1 MTHGRTASAPRS
13 RSTLSSPGLGS
24 SGLSSFL
31 CSALVLLASAWLAG
45 PEAAVAQEA
54 AAGGSAGADGPV
66 AIVIHG
72 GAGTLTPENT
82 SDERE
87 EIYRTELERALRAGH
102 GVLAD
107 GGAALDA
114 VVAAIQVMERS
125 PHFNAGIGAVFTSE
139 GTVEHD
145 ASIMDG
151 RTRNSG
157 ASTGTKQVFSP
168 IALARLVMD
177 SSRHVMFAQEGAET
191 FARGQGME
199 MVPNDTFYTERRR
212 EAWRR
217 AREGASGGDG
227 LPTGTVGAV
236 ALDADG
242 NIAAGTSTGGMTNKR
257 FGRIGDSPII
267 GAGTYA
273 DNGTAGVSATGHGE
287 YFIRGVVAHDVAAM
301 MRYAGLELEA
311 AASAVIHGRLAKL
324 GGTGGIIA
332 LDGDGDVATPFNT
345 PGMLRGWIGTDGE
358 LTVKLFRE

>member
-1 MTHGRTASAPRS
+1 MRKPLRRAFALLIVLPVATA
-13 RSTLSSPGLGS
+13 
-24 SGLSSFL
+24 
-31 CSALVLLASAWLAG
+31 LLAA
-45 PEAAVAQEA
+45 PAAPARAQQA
-54 AAGGSAGADGPV
+54 AAGADGAHDPPV

-72 GAGTLTPENT
+72 GAGTLTPANT

-87 EIYRTELERALRAGH
+87 RRYRAELEEALRAGH
-102 GVLAD
+102 DELTD
-107 GGAALDA
+107 GGSALDA
-114 VVAAIQVMERS
+114 VIAAIQVMERS
-125 PHFNAGIGAVFTSE
+125 PLFNAGVGAVFTSE

-157 ASTGTKQVFSP
+157 AVTGTKRVFSP

-191 FARGQGME
+191 FARQHGIE

-212 EAWRR
+212 EAWER
-217 AREGASGGDG
+217 ARERSGGDG
-227 LPTGTVGAV
+227 LPGAAGSEGSHDPTGTVGAV

-257 FGRIGDSPII
+257 FGRIGDSPVI

-273 DNGTAGVSATGHGE
+273 DNGTAGISATGHGE

-301 MRYAGLELEA
+301 MRYAGLDLVT
-311 AASAVIHGRLAKL
+311 AASGVIHGRLEEL

-332 LDGDGDVATPFNT
+332 LDAEGNVAAPFNT

-358 LTVKLFRE
+358 MVVKLFRE

>member
-1 MTHGRTASAPRS
+1 MRTPRRHLSATIVAVAGAIWLGAPASAA
-13 RSTLSSPGLGS
+13 T
-24 SGLSSFL
+24 
-31 CSALVLLASAWLAG
+31 
-45 PEAAVAQEA
+45 AQEQA
-54 AAGGSAGADGPV
+54 RPSDRSPV

-82 SDERE
+82 SAERE
-87 EIYRTELERALRAGH
+87 EAYRAKLAEALSAGH
-102 GVLAD
+102 EVLA
-107 GGAALDA
+107 GGGEALDA

-125 PHFNAGIGAVFTSE
+125 PLFNAGVGAVFTSE

-157 ASTGTKQVFSP
+157 ATTGTKRVFSP

-191 FARGQGME
+191 FARRHGIE

-217 AREGASGGDG
+217 AQERDPG
-227 LPTGTVGAV
+227 GTVGAV
-236 ALDADG
+236 ALDSDG
-242 NIAAGTSTGGMTNKR
+242 DLAAGTSTGGMTNKR

-273 DNGTAGVSATGHGE
+273 DNGTAGISATGHGE

-301 MRYAGLELEA
+301 MRYAGVDLTT
-311 AASAVIHGRLAKL
+311 AASGVIHGRLEAL

-332 LDGDGDVATPFNT
+332 LDAEGRVATPFNT

-358 LTVKLFRE
+358 MVVKLFRE

>member
-1 MTHGRTASAPRS
+1 MTMTQALRRALAPAA
-13 RSTLSSPGLGS
+13 
-24 SGLSSFL
+24 
-31 CSALVLLASAWLAG
+31 ALLLAALLHGPLA
-45 PEAAVAQEA
+45 AQSA
-54 AAGGSAGADGPV
+54 AAGSGGDGEGGEHPV

-72 GAGTLTPENT
+72 GAGTLTPANT
-82 SDERE
+82 SDRRERLYREKLE
-87 EIYRTELERALRAGH
+87 EALRAGH
-102 GVLAD
+102 DELTR
-107 GGAALDA
+107 GGSALDA

-125 PHFNAGIGAVFTSE
+125 PLFNAGVGAVFTSE

-157 ASTGTKQVFSP
+157 AITGTKHVFSP

-177 SSRHVMFAQEGAET
+177 SSRHVMLAQEGAEA
-191 FARGQGME
+191 FARQHGVE

-217 AREGASGGDG
+217 AREDDGGDG
-227 LPTGTVGAV
+227 VPAAPEPTGTVGAV

-242 NIAAGTSTGGMTNKR
+242 HIAAGTSTGGTTNKR

-273 DNGTAGVSATGHGE
+273 DDETAGVSATGHGE

-301 MRYAGLELEA
+301 MRYAGLDLA
-311 AASAVIHGRLAKL
+311 TAASGVIHGRLGQL

-332 LDGDGDVATPFNT
+332 LDREGNVAAPFNT

-358 LTVKLFRE
+358 MVVELFRE